1 MHLFSDGEKIYMCV
15 KYKAQLEFICDVNGW
30 LGDWLM
36 GVYACSQWHTYV
48 FIRIIIK

>member
-36 GVYACSQWHTYV
+36 EYMHVVNGTLV
-48 FIRIIIK
+48 FL